1 MPDTAT
7 ERALILGACLALAA
21 GVASAQMYKWVDEKG
36 TTHYSESPPPD
47 DAKTKV
53 KPTKVEPKVIPPS
66 SSSAYKE
73 GQEKWR
79 SQEAEFRKRQMDR
92 GQRDRAEGEDKA
104 KRAHECENQ
113 RSRLASLQN
122 TARFYRDNPD
132 GTRSYM
138 SDSAREENMAN
149 QRDIIRQT
157 CS

>member
-7 ERALILGACLALAA
+7 ERALILGTCLALAA
-21 GVASAQMYKWVDEKG
+21 GVANAQMYKWVDEKG

>member
-1 MPDTAT
+1 MPDTAI
-7 ERALILGACLALAA
+7 ERALILGTCLALAA
-21 GVASAQMYKWVDEKG
+21 GVANAQMYKWVDEKG

-92 GQRDRAEGEDKA
+92 GQRDKAEGEDKA

-138 SDSAREENMAN
+138 TEAERDAAIARTKDNIKEIC
-149 QRDIIRQT
+149 D
-157 CS
+157 